1 MRRYALSAAL
11 VLLLCFGLPF
21 PASADNSGNVLALA
35 DLAAAGYDDV
45 PDGHWSAD
53 SVTQATN
60 LGIFQGVSGGV
71 FGLGQPIS
79 RAAFVTAMVRLFD
92 WETVLPEE
100 NSFTDVTED
109 RWFYSAVETALANG
123 GIAAADSEFRPTE
136 NITREEMVSMLL
148 RGLGYTSLAGIASN
162 YGTPFT
168 DVSTNKGFVTVAYD
182 MGIVSGV
189 WENLFDPSGLATREQ
204 AATLLMRVYDRLS
217 RETVQLEDAEGY
229 QAVTVETPAAKEGD
243 DLPTT
248 PLEPLTE
255 LYNTLRQLKNSGTN
269 MEQVALCLTG
279 GGVRTVNSPD
289 GGIEDTDWLTS
300 QEVEELIQTEG
311 VNTYYS
317 DRYESAYCLYQTVG
331 GQTAVVW
338 YQSDESLAAKLQLA
352 CLFDVTNYVLV

>member
-1 MRRYALSAAL
+1 MRRYTMSAAL
-11 VLLLCFGLPF
+11 VLLLCFGLAI
-21 PASADNSGNVLALA
+21 PASAHNSEGAAILAST
-35 DLAAAGYDDV
+35 AAAGYDDV
-45 PDGHWSAD
+45 PDGHWSAA
-53 SVTQATN
+53 SVTQATDM
-60 LGIFQGVSGGV
+60 GIFQGVSSGV

-79 RAAFVTAMVRLFD
+79 RAAFVTAMVRLFG
-92 WETVLPEE
+92 WEAVEPAE
-100 NSFTDVTED
+100 NSFTDVTSD

-148 RGLGYTSLAGIASN
+148 RGLGYTSLAGVASS
-162 YGTPFT
+162 YSAPFA

-189 WENLFDPSGLATREQ
+189 GENLFDPSGLATREQ
-204 AATLLMRVYDRLS
+204 AATLLMRVYDRLN
-217 RETVQLEDAEGY
+217 REAVQLDETDGY
-229 QAVTVETPAAKEGD
+229 QVVTVETPAAREGD

-255 LYNTLRQLKNSGTN
+255 LYNTLRQLKNSGTD
-269 MEQVALCLTG
+269 MGQVVLCLTA
-279 GGVRTVNSPD
+279 GGVRTINSP
-289 GGIEDTDWLTS
+289 GGEIEGTDQLTV

-338 YQSDESLAAKLQLA
+338 YQSEQSLSVKLQLA
-352 CLFDVTNYVLV
+352 CLFDVTSYVLA